1 MGVVLYGNDDLHHTI
16 HTLDHELDQLKY
28 GNTTADIPPPPT
40 QAVSD
45 ALFQVGDKW
54 AIEKQLLLGT
64 ADAAG
69 VDHIVEA
76 ESLFMDASV
85 VLVSAMIDA
94 AWDADKTVQGTKIST
109 AGNQVMLIE
118 KMLKEATLIVMQHS
132 STTTENLMATIH
144 DYERGFELLM
154 GGNMGAH
161 GSGSGSSSGR
171 RLAATLTSKTDV
183 PATTERAIV
192 YQMNSVQE
200 KFNILKAKLD
210 KVIESGTATA
220 DELTEMV
227 SKAHYVEAD
236 MDEALVFYV
245 SHTRT
250 TTSIP
255 IDVLAP
261 VPLTGGSGGWDAGHT
276 MRVSA
281 MVAEALIN
289 DEQMVMPGYGIYTAF
304 YDDGCDTQTGT
315 QVILEQV
322 ASNDAYVGLTGMGC
336 SQVCESTAF
345 VASSMRMPFLSYECA
360 GNNLADTTTYPDF
373 TRFGTTTTNVPALVK
388 EFSDMW
394 GWDNIVII
402 SGDPSIYRERAED
415 LQAALVDL
423 GIMTDYVNSYD
434 DDWLQI
440 KEMMSG
446 LKTQKKRYLYVMS
459 TESFFRKVICGSI
472 LAEANIGITWMS
484 EGTRHHEWWKDADP
498 ELLALAPECTPEA
511 LTLSYEGA
519 INFAGLGRP
528 MDVNM
533 TLPLDCFQSQTAES
547 LLATIDYHLAE
558 GFESTDADNEAQG
571 LRDATVE
578 DSRKQILVD
587 AFQAFKTSW
596 DAFADT
602 DAERLAGLQ
611 KAYITDNPN
620 PLGSKDVLDYAPGY
634 EAYHATHKQYHP
646 AWRATL
652 YERNYYD
659 IFMFD
664 LAGNCIYSV
673 YKELDY
679 ATNLQTGEW
688 KDSGLGEA
696 FRAAIANPN
705 VVSEIP
711 WKPYG
716 PSFGALA
723 SFLSTGIKDNQGN
736 LIGVFSTQ
744 FPPSAKPSNTAVLA
758 R

>member
-16 HTLDHELDQLKY
+16 HTLDHELDQLKF

-183 PATTERAIV
+183 PATAERAIV

-200 KFNILKAKLD
+200 KFNVLKAKLD

-220 DELTEMV
+220 DELTAMV
-227 SKAHYVEAD
+227 SKAHYVESE

-250 TTSIP
+250 TTSVP

-261 VPLTGGSGGWDAGHT
+261 LPLTDTAGGWDAGRT

-281 MVAEALIN
+281 MIAEGLIN
-289 DEQMVMPGYGIYTAF
+289 DEQVVMPGYGIFTAF
-304 YDDGCDTQTGT
+304 YDDKCDTQTGT
-315 QVILEQV
+315 QVVLEQV

-336 SQVCESTAF
+336 SEVCESTAF

-360 GNNLADTTTYPDF
+360 GNDLSDISTYPDF
-373 TRFGTTTTNVPALVK
+373 TRMGTTTSNVPALIK

-394 GWDNIVII
+394 SWDNIVIV
-402 SGDPSIYRERAED
+402 SGDPSVYRAEAEH

-434 DDWLQI
+434 TEWLQI
-440 KEMMSG
+440 KEMMAG

-472 LAEANIGITWMS
+472 LAEANIGITWLS

-498 ELLALAPECTPEA
+498 ELLAHAADATCVFMYTIKHLLLHEGKTIDEIRRPNEDTYNLFVNHIKTGISFNGVSGKVQFMGNDKPAYLAVRQVR
-511 LTLSYEGA
+511 EGA
-519 INFAGLGRP
+519 ELLVGAKYMNSSADLTINDGP
-528 MDVNM
+528 SN
-533 TLPLDCFQSQTAES
+533 ES
-547 LLATIDYHLAE
+547 WNPAFPDPPPPASNFPYW
-558 GFESTDADNEAQG
+558 
-571 LRDATVE
+571 
-578 DSRKQILVD
+578 
-587 AFQAFKTSW
+587 AFQAFVP
-596 DAFADT
+596 
-602 DAERLAGLQ
+602 
-611 KAYITDNPN
+611 IMCVCCP
-620 PLGSKDVLDYAPGY
+620 
-634 EAYHATHKQYHP
+634 
-646 AWRATL
+646 
-652 YERNYYD
+652 
-659 IFMFD
+659 
-664 LAGNCIYSV
+664 
-673 YKELDY
+673 
-679 ATNLQTGEW
+679 
-688 KDSGLGEA
+688 
-696 FRAAIANPN
+696 AIAGC
-705 VVSEIP
+705 IR
-711 WKPYG
+711 
-716 PSFGALA
+716 
-723 SFLSTGIKDNQGN
+723 ST
-736 LIGVFSTQ
+736 
-744 FPPSAKPSNTAVLA
+744 
-758 R
+758 